1 MRRRQRQGEVILA
14 IGILAMVAIVI
25 YGEFL
30 QAELNLRGVAGME
43 AAYGPLGLARVLV
56 FALGFPLGIA
66 LTFMGA
72 ALFTATDRRAPLYSL
87 LVALVAASAP
97 LLYGIL
103 GNHTSAWY
111 FGGGG
116 IVLMA
121 LIALSAW
128 WWGNYRAR
136 VPESVRATVDLQGA
150 GLACFAVAAWN
161 LCGAGAMPGFALFP
175 ERLLELD
182 SRGFAVGQMKVV
194 MAFLVLGFL
203 FSALGL
209 RRAQIN
215 FHL

>member
-14 IGILAMVAIVI
+14 IGIVTMVGIVI
-25 YGEFL
+25 YGELL

-43 AAYGPLGLARVLV
+43 AAYGPLGLVRVLV

-72 ALFTATDRRAPLYSL
+72 ALFTAGDRRAPTYSL
-87 LVALVAASAP
+87 LAVLVAASAP

-116 IVLMA
+116 IALLV

-136 VPESVRATVDLQGA
+136 APDSARATIDLQGA

-175 ERLLELD
+175 ERLLALD
-182 SRGFAVGQMKVV
+182 SLGFAVGQMKVV

-209 RRAQIN
+209 RRALLVP
-215 FHL
+215 HL